1 MFPLR
6 CIFLLIVEAI
16 NFLTATCRSL
26 CEVVEAGKTTGREQ
40 KMPIKNEPRMN
51 KCNVVENIFCVVHA
65 WCTPQHPQAG
75 ASRSCRNQEVLSESL
90 LHIHESS
97 LTWAQ
102 GQSSLAEALT
112 GLDGTHLSKEPLPAV
127 LGSTLWEN
135 WAAFLQG
142 KQSSALHFGWK
153 NPKFIQIVFL
163 ASLGALSWK
172 HKKLHNVLLFLSV
185 DLQF

>member
-1 MFPLR
+1 MQVFVWRQGKQQEGNKKMSPEW
-6 CIFLLIVEAI
+6 INVMYVES
-16 NFLTATCRSL
+16 F
-26 CEVVEAGKTTGREQ
+26 
-40 KMPIKNEPRMN
+40 
-51 KCNVVENIFCVVHA
+51 FCVVHT
-65 WCTPQHPQAG
+65 WCTCQHPQAG

-97 LTWAQ
+97 LTWTQ
-102 GQSSLAEALT
+102 DQSSLAEALT
-112 GLDGTHLSKEPLPAV
+112 GLDVTHLSKEPLPAV

-135 WAAFLQG
+135 WAGFLQG

-163 ASLGALSWK
+163 ASLGVLSWK